1 MSANTKSANAKS
13 TNAKK
18 KIGVLGASGYTGAD
32 AVRLLARHPGVEI
45 SALTANTHAGKAMGE
60 VFPHFFMLDL
70 PVLTEWEKVD
80 WTTLDA
86 VFCGLPH
93 GTTQEIIA
101 AVLKAN
107 PAIKI
112 LDMSAD
118 FRLRNQAD
126 YAQWYGHEHR
136 ALELQGE
143 AVYGLTELY
152 RNEIAA
158 ARLVACPGCYP
169 TAVLLALVPLV
180 RGGLVDAHDLVI
192 DAKSG
197 VTGAGRGLKQNTL
210 FAEAGEGLSPYSIA
224 MHRHTAEIDQE
235 IGVAAGT
242 AVTANFTPH
251 LIPMARGELC
261 TCYVRLNGASA
272 DDLRAALE
280 NAYRD
285 EPFVHVLKEGV
296 MPQTQNVRG
305 SNYVQIG
312 VFADRIKGRAIVIS
326 TLDNL
331 VKGSAGQA
339 IQNMNLM
346 FGWPETL
353 GLEQIALFP

>member
-1 MSANTKSANAKS
+1 MSP
-13 TNAKK
+13 KK
-18 KIGVLGASGYTGAD
+18 KVGILGASGYTGAD
-32 AVRLLARHPGVEI
+32 AVRLLARHPNVDI
-45 SALTANTHAGKAMGE
+45 VVLTANTHAGKAMDE
-60 VFPHFFMLDL
+60 VFPHFFCLEL
-70 PVLTEWEKVD
+70 PRLTEWEKVD
-80 WTTLDA
+80 WTKLDA
-86 VFCGLPH
+86 VICGLPH

-107 PAIKI
+107 PGIKV

-118 FRLRNQAD
+118 FRLRNEAS

-152 RNEIAA
+152 RRQIAE

-180 RGGLVDAHDLVI
+180 KAGLIDAHDLVI

-197 VTGAGRGLKQNTL
+197 VTGAGRGLRQNTL
-210 FAEAGEGLSPYSIA
+210 FSEAGEGLSPYSVGA
-224 MHRHTAEIDQE
+224 HRHTAEIDQE
-235 IGVAAGT
+235 IGIAAGT

-261 TCYVRLNGASA
+261 TCYVRIKGATS

-280 NAYRD
+280 SAYRG
-285 EPFVHVLKEGV
+285 EPFVHVAKKGV
-296 MPQTQNVRG
+296 LPQTKNVRG

-312 VFADRIKGRAIVIS
+312 VVADRIKDRAIVIA

-346 FGWPETL
+346 FGWPETT